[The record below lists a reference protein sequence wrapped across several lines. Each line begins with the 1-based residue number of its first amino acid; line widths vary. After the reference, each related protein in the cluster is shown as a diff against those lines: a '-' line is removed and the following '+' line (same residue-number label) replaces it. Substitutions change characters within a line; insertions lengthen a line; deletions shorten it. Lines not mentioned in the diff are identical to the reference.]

1 MVEERKHALLSA
13 SGAHRWM
20 ACTPSARLE
29 ENFPSKQTP
38 YTLEGTLAHELAE
51 LKLRKTYET
60 MSTRK
65 YNSELKKIKEN
76 ELYKNEM
83 DGHTDTY
90 AEYIKSIMYTTKAP
104 YICIEYKTDFSKYVP
119 EGFGT
124 TDCVIIEGNTLHVI
138 DFKYGQGVPVSAEN
152 NPQMMLYALGIYE
165 ANSFIYNITNIKLAI
180 IQPRLDSISEWEI
193 STDELLKWGN
203 EEVKKKAEEAFNG
216 NGEFVPG
223 EHCRFCKAKGEC
235 RARAEINLK
244 AAEIRNT
251 TDTRLLT
258 NSEIGKILKECL
270 DVEDWLKDMK
280 ATALN
285 KILDGEEIEGW
296 KAVEGRSNRVI
307 TDIDKAFEKLKSE
320 GYDEAMLYERKPLGL
335 SALESLVGKKKF
347 GELMANYI
355 DKPKGKPALVEIS
368 DKRSDYT
375 VGTTAEEDFKD

>member
-1 MVEERKHALLSA
+1 
-13 SGAHRWM
+13 M